1 ESAGTGGMS
10 LRTAYLSTFGMLL
23 LSLVKAF
30 AFSHMN
36 WVCQRLHI
44 NLSSAFTAELTNK
57 TLLRRA
63 KGASSKC
70 TSGYAVA
77 AKSISIAADGK
88 VMNILTV
95 DLKRVQIRKLKTME
109 VKQSALNDERI
120 TAISEMFQGIRAIK
134 LFGWESQFIKRIEE
148 YREKQ
153 LASRWAVVKVWI
165 QTNAVAI
172 LTPNLILVAI
182 FFVYVAVLGNQLTAA
197 VAFTSISVL
206 LTLRTS
212 FERLPS
218 QFSNMVSLYVSLMR
232 VEDYLNQPE
241 VQSLE
246 NRVHSDTSD
255 SG

>member
-1 ESAGTGGMS
+1 
-10 LRTAYLSTFGMLL
+10 
-23 LSLVKAF
+23 
-30 AFSHMN
+30 
-36 WVCQRLHI
+36 
-44 NLSSAFTAELTNK
+44 
-57 TLLRRA
+57 
-63 KGASSKC
+63 
-70 TSGYAVA
+70 
-77 AKSISIAADGK
+77 
-88 VMNILTV
+88 
-95 DLKRVQIRKLKTME
+95 

-246 NRVHSDTSD
+246 NRILLDLSAPI
-255 SG
+255 